1 MVVRLLFVSVFNQL
15 SGRVK
20 GVRGL
25 PVTGVEKIMASMVGC
40 PSAVFAC
47 VRLALRLM
55 WSRRVRVLFS
65 VLRWGCLG
73 LVLVLRG
80 RRAVAAATCQV
91 LRKQRA
97 CSCAPCVQP
106 LLALRAR
113 PALASRPTALQTG
126 GSRA

>member
-1 MVVRLLFVSVFNQL
+1 MRNHIRAINPL

-25 PVTGVEKIMASMVGC
+25 PVTGVEKIMASKVGC

-47 VRLALRLM
+47 VRLALRLV

-65 VLRWGCLG
+65 VLCWGCRR
-73 LVLVLRG
+73 LVLVLLG

-106 LLALRAR
+106 LLAL
-113 PALASRPTALQTG
+113 
-126 GSRA
+126 